1 MRNIRPLRSAI
12 LLMAFTCTAF
22 IVVSPK
28 LVNAQVQQQHQARF
42 FSALPDMPIPDG
54 FEELTDSVTIF
65 DKAEGRLLDFAAFSS
80 SQQACQG
87 ALAFY
92 ASTLPYLGWKKH
104 GAAYY
109 REGEVLSLALAFENK
124 ESCLL
129 TLSVR
134 PK

>member
-1 MRNIRPLRSAI
+1 MRNIRPFSFAA
-12 LLMAFTCTAF
+12 LLMAFTFTAF
-22 IVVSPK
+22 MALSPK
-28 LVNAQVQQQHQARF
+28 IADAQEQTQSRF

-54 FEELTDSVTIF
+54 FEELSDSVTIF

-80 SQQACQG
+80 SPQSCQG

-92 ASTLPYLGWKKH
+92 AISLPYLGWEKH
-104 GAAYY
+104 SATYG
-109 REGEVLSLALAFENK
+109 RDDEILSLALAMQNNQ
-124 ESCLL
+124 SCLL